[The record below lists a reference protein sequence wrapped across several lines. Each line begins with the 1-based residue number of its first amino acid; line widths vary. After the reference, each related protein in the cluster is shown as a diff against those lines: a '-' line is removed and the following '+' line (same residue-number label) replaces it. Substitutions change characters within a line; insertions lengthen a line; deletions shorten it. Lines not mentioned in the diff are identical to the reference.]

1 MCIRDRTIR
10 FHFIIFGVSFRYHA
24 FLVNCYI
31 FFSLSLLHCVRA
43 YIPLSS
49 ICQNLD
55 ESKVV
60 FIDFFDKLLYLFL
73 YNIHKLLAVFIFLY
87 SFISFNFYLCKR
99 LHLFMAYKLNFPT
112 FSIDFKL
119 KKVHRTFLSYA
130 WQQKA
135 VSVSLLYLADFCET
149 AFHT

>member
-1 MCIRDRTIR
+1 MHHNPR
-10 FHFIIFGVSFRYHA
+10 H
-24 FLVNCYI
+24 
-31 FFSLSLLHCVRA
+31 
-43 YIPLSS
+43 IPLSG

-60 FIDFFDKLLYLFL
+60 FIDFSDKLLYLFL
-73 YNIHKLLAVFIFLY
+73 YNTHKFLAVFIFLY
-87 SFISFNFYLCKR
+87 SFRSFNFYLCKR
-99 LHLFMAYKLNFPT
+99 LHLFVTYKLNFQT
-112 FSIDFKL
+112 FSTDFKL

-135 VSVSLLYLADFCET
+135 VSISLLYLADFYET

>member
-1 MCIRDRTIR
+1 MLSTSRYQHFLPCIHRQLHLTIS
-10 FHFIIFGVSFRYHA
+10 FPIFIILLESSFRYHA

-31 FFSLSLLHCVRA
+31 FFSLSLLHCVIA

-49 ICQNLD
+49 ICC
-55 ESKVV
+55 
-60 FIDFFDKLLYLFL
+60 
-73 YNIHKLLAVFIFLY
+73 
-87 SFISFNFYLCKR
+87 LCKR
-99 LHLFMAYKLNFPT
+99 LHLFVTYKLNFPT
-112 FSIDFKL
+112 FSTDFKL

-135 VSVSLLYLADFCET
+135 VSVSLLYLADFYET